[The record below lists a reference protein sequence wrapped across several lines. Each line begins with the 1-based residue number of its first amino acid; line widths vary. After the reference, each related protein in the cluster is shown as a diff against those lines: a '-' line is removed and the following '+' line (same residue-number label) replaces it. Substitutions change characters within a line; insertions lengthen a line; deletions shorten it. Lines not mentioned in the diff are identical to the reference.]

1 MPRIL
6 AIDYGA
12 KRTGI
17 AATDPLQI
25 IASALATVE
34 TPKLMEWFKHYL
46 KTEQVESLVVGQPFR
61 MDGSTS
67 DIEQDILKWIESFK
81 NDFPQI
87 KLIRMNEAFTSKQ
100 AMQTLIASGVK
111 KKERR
116 NKELLDAVSATIIL
130 QEYLELN
137 GR

>member
-25 IASALATVE
+25 IASAVGTVE
-34 TPKLMEWFKHYL
+34 TPKLTDWFKNYL
-46 KTEQVESLVVGQPFR
+46 KTEQVEKLVVGQPFR

-67 DIEQDILKWIESFK
+67 DIEQEILKWIEGFQK
-81 NDFPQI
+81 DFPHI
-87 KLIRMNEAFTSKQ
+87 KLIRINEAFTSKQ

-130 QEYLELN
+130 QEYLEQID
-137 GR
+137 R